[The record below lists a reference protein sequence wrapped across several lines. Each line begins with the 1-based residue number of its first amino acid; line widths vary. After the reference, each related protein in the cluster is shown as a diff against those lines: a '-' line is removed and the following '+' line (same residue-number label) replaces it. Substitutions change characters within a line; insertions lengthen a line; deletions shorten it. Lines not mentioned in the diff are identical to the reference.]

1 MVSPNPRGR
10 RPIDQD
16 VKRALQAAHPQ
27 AVAKLVEI
35 MTNPKS
41 KTSDVIRCIE
51 IVIERNMGKAAQRI
65 VGPDGTGPV
74 QVAAVVLMPQPLND
88 G

>member
-1 MVSPNPRGR
+1 MQSPNPRGR
-10 RPIDQD
+10 KPIDQD

-27 AVAKLVEI
+27 AVARLVEI

-51 IVIERNMGKAAQRI
+51 IVIERNRANGCRSGLRRSF
-65 VGPDGTGPV
+65 VGARPCH
-74 QVAAVVLMPQPLND
+74 AFAIA
-88 G
+88 